1 MIVWCVLFWPRLVRL
16 KWWAHAAQFIFL
28 GTKWT
33 DIFTWKTK
41 WYMLMCS
48 YYFLGMNNSNEKKK
62 LLFRLHFLFVS
73 SSMFFSLFRW
83 TIKNACEWLRAW
95 VRGRWRYTIRF
106 GVWLMDLWFQWCGFR
121 TRCVPLN
128 HKPSAHRSTLID
140 HLNKICRTNNASI
153 SRQWAI
159 FAHRRSAIHTNT
171 NNSNS
176 SRTVIRLWPLHNP
189 IITVIRIS
197 IAPQSIIRG
206 NNPAATPDLILKFC
220 VKQTE
225 QNKKI
230 MESFHQTHLVLYIRS
245 RPQIWCFMI
254 GTVWAV
260 KCGSFWT

>member
-73 SSMFFSLFRW
+73 SSMFFSLFWW
-83 TIKNACEWLRAW
+83 TIKNAWEWLRAW

-140 HLNKICRTNNASI
+140 HLNKICSFKQCEYLEAVSNIRTKDERNSYEYK
-153 SRQWAI
+153 QFEQ
-159 FAHRRSAIHTNT
+159 FADCHTALT
-171 NNSNS
+171 PSQSNY
-176 SRTVIRLWPLHNP
+176 N
-189 IITVIRIS
+189 
-197 IAPQSIIRG
+197 G
-206 NNPAATPDLILKFC
+206 N
-220 VKQTE
+220 
-225 QNKKI
+225 
-230 MESFHQTHLVLYIRS
+230 
-245 RPQIWCFMI
+245 
-254 GTVWAV
+254 
-260 KCGSFWT
+260 